1 LKKKPSFKLKK
12 WQVWVGRIAIVYV
25 LLCSGFFFFQQRLI
39 FFPSHS
45 LKHTPDLYKL
55 RYQEVWIPV
64 SAKDGKIKRINAWWI
79 PADNPKAPVMLYF
92 HHNAI
97 NIGANVSQT
106 EKFHRMGCS
115 ILLFDYRGFGRSE
128 GSFPTELQVYED
140 AQAVWKYLIQ
150 ERKIPANQIFIYG
163 HSVGG
168 AIAIDLAVKHPE
180 AAGLIVQSSFT
191 SLRDMTKRFGLFWLF
206 PVDLLLNQRFESLK
220 KISSL
225 KLPVL
230 FIQGTEDLQIPVQ
243 MAKDLFTAAPEPKQL
258 ILIPK
263 AGHDNNMEPQYY
275 EAVKGFM
282 QKVLSEQKEL
292 MVSSQ

>member
-1 LKKKPSFKLKK
+1 
-12 WQVWVGRIAIVYV
+12 
-25 LLCSGFFFFQQRLI
+25 
-39 FFPSHS
+39 
-45 LKHTPDLYKL
+45 
-55 RYQEVWIPV
+55 
-64 SAKDGKIKRINAWWI
+64 
-79 PADNPKAPVMLYF
+79 
-92 HHNAI
+92 
-97 NIGANVSQT
+97 
-106 EKFHRMGCS
+106 MGCS